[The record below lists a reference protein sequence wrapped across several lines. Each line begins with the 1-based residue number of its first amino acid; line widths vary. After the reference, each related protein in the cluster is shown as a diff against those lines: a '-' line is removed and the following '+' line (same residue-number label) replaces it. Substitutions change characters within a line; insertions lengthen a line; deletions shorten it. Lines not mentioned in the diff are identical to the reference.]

1 MARRYYGGISSAGGI
16 ADGFGQG
23 FSAARGLIADREQ
36 ARYNQAKLDADAE
49 AARLQQDFRT
59 QQLENDATTIR
70 LQTEDNRRAEDFRAE
85 QQAAA
90 SAEREAASLARA
102 AEADAQAGLRKVQ
115 LSAAQAQ
122 EAQAQAER
130 DKLDAQAREEDGIR
144 ALGQLD
150 GLLKSAKSRRVS
162 PNLETVNE
170 LWKRTRGTS
179 VDLNV
184 ILGADYQSDIANL
197 TNVVSQKLSNRETI
211 DTSDPL
217 IRSGVDALINSMGGK
232 MIGQVVDDTFVNA
245 GKEYQDGNFR
255 VVSREARNI
264 DITEGPEGLMFSSD
278 VLVTL
283 ENINKPGAQ
292 VHYLAPLTDGRDP
305 SSTQRVEVPITQLID
320 GMAGQSILIET
331 MMRDFDE
338 PIRRAKIAEMG
349 GEATFR
355 EQVSREIT
363 FITQE
368 LESTPSQARTLSGK
382 TTEELLNSP
391 LEIQRLA
398 EDRVLGFGRKTGRY
412 NDQADRQLMQ
422 VRGILAREPFTKRFK
437 TANAEGEPTVD
448 LDFSEGELFRIAATL
463 SDEDGS
469 FTKETRDLIREFAEK
484 KGAVDSSVFG
494 GTANYRIPTSEISR
508 RQAISRYFADA
519 D

>member
-1 MARRYYGGISSAGGI
+1 MVRRYYGGISSAGGI
-16 ADGFGQG
+16 AEGFGQG

-36 ARYNQAKLDADAE
+36 ARFNQARLDADAE
-49 AARLQQDFRT
+49 AARLTQEFRSD
-59 QQLENDATTIR
+59 QLANEAERLR
-70 LQTEDNRRAEDFRAE
+70 LQTEDNRRTEEFRAE
-85 QQAAA
+85 ERAANAAA
-90 SAEREAASLARA
+90 RQ
-102 AEADAQAGLRKVQ
+102 AEAEARTAKAEAEAGLRKVQ

-122 EAQAQAER
+122 EAQAKAER

-150 GLLKSAKSRRVS
+150 ALLKNAKSRRVS

-170 LWKRTRGTS
+170 LWKRTLGTS

-197 TNVVSQKLSNRETI
+197 TNVISQKLSNRETI

-217 IRSGVDALINSMGGK
+217 IRSGVDALVNSMGGK
-232 MIGQVVDDTFVNA
+232 MIGQVVDDTFLNA
-245 GKEYQDGNFR
+245 PPEFQTGNFR
-255 VVSREARNI
+255 VVSREARGI
-264 DITEGPEGLMFSSD
+264 DITEGPDGLMFSSD

-320 GMAGQSILIET
+320 GMAGQSILIDT

-368 LESTPSQARTLSGK
+368 LENTPSEARTLSGK

-422 VRGILAREPFTKRFK
+422 IRGILSRDPFTKRFK
-437 TANAEGEPTVD
+437 TANAEGQPTVD
-448 LDFSEGELFRIAATL
+448 LQFSEEELFKIAATL

-469 FTKETRDLIREFAEK
+469 VTKATRDLIREFAEK
-484 KGAVDSSVFG
+484 KGAVDNSVFSG
-494 GTANYRIPTSEISR
+494 SVDSRIPTSEITR
-508 RQAISRYFADA
+508 RQALSRALD
-519 D
+519 